1 MISIFETMKA
11 YSLDDGLTEEALV
24 TKLRTRRCHHLFLH
38 ASLRHNA
45 SGFVYN
51 LYIVLAPL
59 NCEDNAKCGQCAILT
74 SHEHKYAQ
82 VAAYDLAVYLKCQET
97 VRSKIL
103 FMIFQLN

>member
-45 SGFVYN
+45 SGFEYY
-51 LYIVLAPL
+51 LQFYIVLASL
-59 NCEDNAKCGQCAILT
+59 NC
-74 SHEHKYAQ
+74 
-82 VAAYDLAVYLKCQET
+82 
-97 VRSKIL
+97 
-103 FMIFQLN
+103 